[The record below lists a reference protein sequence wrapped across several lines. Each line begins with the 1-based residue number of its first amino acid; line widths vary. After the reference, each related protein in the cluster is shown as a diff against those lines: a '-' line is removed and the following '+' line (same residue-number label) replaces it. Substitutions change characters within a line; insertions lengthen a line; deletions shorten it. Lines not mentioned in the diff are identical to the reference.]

1 MKKEQAALSIENLE
15 YQINEYKK
23 DKEVKRRCR
32 NDKKQYIEK
41 RAAKAE
47 EAAKLGDT
55 KMLYRIVK
63 DLSGKATQN
72 PHKDGQWEESKD
84 A

>member
-1 MKKEQAALSIENLE
+1 
-15 YQINEYKK
+15 
-23 DKEVKRRCR
+23 
-32 NDKKQYIEK
+32 
-41 RAAKAE
+41 
-47 EAAKLGDT
+47 
-55 KMLYRIVK
+55 MLYRIVK